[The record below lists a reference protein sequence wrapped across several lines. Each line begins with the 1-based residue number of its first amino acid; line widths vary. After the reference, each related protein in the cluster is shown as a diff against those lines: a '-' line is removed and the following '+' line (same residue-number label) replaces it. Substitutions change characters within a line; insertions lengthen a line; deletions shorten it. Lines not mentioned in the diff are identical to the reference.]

1 MLWLLPLVVKREAS
15 PQLSRAVEAHSDN
28 LLCALLQITSL
39 ESRLSTTECVDDG
52 GKSHSNNS
60 KWKKDTCT
68 VCECK
73 VSMGSVLCSCP

>member
-1 MLWLLPLVVKREAS
+1 MLWLLSLVKREAS
-15 PQLSRAVEAHSDN
+15 PQLSMAVEAHSDN

-52 GKSHSNNS
+52 GESHSNNS

-73 VSMGSVLCSCP
+73 VSMGLVLCLCP